1 MTKTTLRFHRTH
13 GTHGSS
19 LIKAYG
25 LLQWRI
31 QTETSQERWHNRTES
46 KRDHAASFQL
56 PPATPLQ
63 PDFDMWQCASSI
75 ANREPHAS
83 LGVVQV
89 FWVSVTQIRGTHVTN
104 LLLPSFSKCQ
114 TGIESIS
121 LPISQY
127 SINRNCSAQH
137 KAPGK
142 QRHSY
147 WATYVKC
154 LEVISQEWGKSV
166 PDISL
171 EWRGCTTQA
180 CMSSFTQA
188 KWKYSKL
195 IPFLFYCILILSGFS
210 RLKSSDNG
218 NRVQRCATAPVFPRP
233 RRVTLKHAPR
243 VNRSWQTTNSWA
255 CSTELQKRK

>member
-142 QRHSY
+142 QSHSY
-147 WATYVKC
+147 LARPSKS
-154 LEVISQEWGKSV
+154 LEVSIQERKTKPLYVYLPSFLSLPALLPSRCSRSSQS
-166 PDISL
+166 
-171 EWRGCTTQA
+171 
-180 CMSSFTQA
+180 
-188 KWKYSKL
+188 
-195 IPFLFYCILILSGFS
+195 S
-210 RLKSSDNG
+210 RLGSLCNTATSHCLFCTWQCTHVSATFSVCPILTSPVCVQVRSLLGSSE
-218 NRVQRCATAPVFPRP
+218 PFF
-233 RRVTLKHAPR
+233 
-243 VNRSWQTTNSWA
+243 
-255 CSTELQKRK
+255 